1 MKKMLDRFSRGRVLL
16 VLVLVFL
23 LAAGMLAYTRE
34 SEAELSDAQLERAVN
49 SASEAVSG
57 EFENRDYTR
66 SAFSSVVFRGGESH
80 NVVVVSFSSND
91 TTIVVVVDGGNGEV
105 VQITRTR
112 RMGWMLH
119 SPGERQRWAHEGLF
133 KWR

>member
-1 MKKMLDRFSRGRVLL
+1 MLDRFSRGRVLL
-16 VLVLVFL
+16 ALVLVFL

-34 SEAELSDAQLERAVN
+34 AELGDVQVEQAVN
-49 SASEAVSG
+49 LASEAVRG
-57 EFENRDYTR
+57 ELENRDYTR

-91 TTIVVVVDGGNGEV
+91 TTIVVVVDGGSGEV

-112 RMGWMLH
+112 RMGWMLQ
-119 SPGERQRWAHEGLF
+119 STNNRQRWAHEGLL
-133 KWR
+133 KRR